1 MLGFLARKKKDPQA
15 EMRRVL
21 GDYEL
26 PSFPGVVMQTLQ
38 RLRDPDASPQQIA
51 AVLSGD
57 PGLSI
62 TILKAVNSASYAL
75 RRRVDSVEQ
84 AITLL
89 GFSTVESLVLSVAV
103 GNALPKTPAP
113 GFDSK
118 RFWLAAARRAA
129 TARSLA
135 SRLHP
140 ARAAESFTAALL
152 QDMALPVLACEQSA
166 KYGPVLEHWHNNL
179 DDLAALEQAE
189 FGWNHPEVATWMCN
203 EWSLPEGLAC
213 SIGAHHGV
221 HGAGNEGLEC
231 PPAVALVSHLR
242 ESEKCLG
249 TDRIIQIANEQY
261 GLNEDDTSDLIDES
275 FEAAEDLARLFV

>member
-15 EMRRVL
+15 ELRRVL
-21 GDYEL
+21 GDYDL

-38 RLRDPDASPQQIA
+38 RLRAPDASAQQIA
-51 AVLSGD
+51 EALSGD
-57 PGLSI
+57 PGLSVMV
-62 TILKAVNSASYAL
+62 LKAVNSAVYAL

-113 GFDSK
+113 GFDNK

-129 TARSLA
+129 SARALA
-135 SRLHP
+135 ARLHP
-140 ARAAESFTAALL
+140 ATAAASFTAALL

-166 KYGPVLEHWHNNL
+166 KYGPLLEHWHNNL
-179 DDLAALEQAE
+179 EDLAALEQQA
-189 FGWNHPEVATWMCN
+189 FGWNHPEVATWMCS
-203 EWSLPEGLAC
+203 EWALPEGLAC

-221 HGAGNEGLEC
+221 HGPGNEGLEC
-231 PPAVALVSHLR
+231 PPAVAMVSHLR
-242 ESEKCLG
+242 ESEQCLG
-249 TDRIIQIANEQY
+249 VDRIVQIAHEQF
-261 GLNEDDTSDLIDES
+261 GLKEDDTSELLEES
-275 FEAAEDLARLFV
+275 FDAAEELARLFV